1 MSSMKHCLYWQG
13 EFMLTLQFI
22 PFTEI
27 ESLSSDERIEKLLS
41 IVRENKIA
49 LVEGTLHKEESAALI
64 KKTMENINQE
74 FRGIEFAVIYPEQ
87 NDDAMFK
94 RLRLKLI
101 NVLLGNRRGL
111 TIIGPASV
119 VKEIKQDPHKI
130 DLYTT
135 SHEQKS
141 RKVLKQKHNSSSKR

>member
-1 MSSMKHCLYWQG
+1 
-13 EFMLTLQFI
+13 MLTLQFI

-27 ESLSSDERIEKLLS
+27 ESLSSDERVGKLLS
-41 IVRENKIA
+41 IVKENKIA

-64 KKTMENINQE
+64 KKTMKSINQD
-74 FRGIEFAVIYPEQ
+74 FRGIELAVLYPEQ

-101 NVLLGNRRGL
+101 NALLGNRRGL

-135 SHEQKS
+135 INEQKS
-141 RKVLKQKHNSSSKR
+141 RKVSKRNKK